1 MKILHSKDELFYYR
15 NEEKEKTIGFVPT
28 MGALHKGH
36 LSLIEKSKIENE
48 LTFCSIFVNP
58 TQFDNAEDLEKYPKK
73 TEEDIEKLENCG
85 CDVLYLPSVKDLYP
99 KKPKTENIALK
110 GLDDEMEGKFRKG
123 HFAGV
128 ATVVKRLFLQVFPN
142 KAYFGEK
149 DFQQLQIIKQMVQ
162 AEILPVEIIGMP
174 IIREENGLAMS
185 SRNQRLTSEQRI
197 EAAIIYQNLCFA
209 QEKINQLSI
218 EKITE
223 IVTENFAESNLVLE
237 YFLIVDEQTLKPVNV
252 LQSNTF
258 YRAFIAAYAGK
269 IRLIDNLKLL

>member
-99 KKPKTENIALK
+99 KKPETENIALK

>member
-1 MKILHSKDELFYYR
+1 MKILHSKDELFCYR
-15 NEEKEKTIGFVPT
+15 NEVKEKTIGFVPT

-36 LSLIEKSKIENE
+36 LSLIEKSKTENE

-73 TEEDIEKLENCG
+73 TEEDIQKLENCG

-99 KKPKTENIALK
+99 EKTETENIALK
-110 GLDDEMEGKFRKG
+110 GLDEEMEGKFRKG

-149 DFQQLQIIKQMVQ
+149 DFQQLQIIKQMVKT
-162 AEILPVEIIGMP
+162 EILPVEVIGMP

-185 SRNQRLTSEQRI
+185 SRNQRLTSEQRK

-223 IVTENFAESNLVLE
+223 IVTKNFAESNLVLE